1 MINKRRVGVIM
12 MTNTIITISRQF
24 GSGGRTIGKLVSEQL
39 GLKCYDGE
47 IISEISKKSGFTED
61 YIKENSESVG
71 NGLFSSLANVGF
83 YGQSSQL
90 TLWNAQCNVIRSL
103 ANEDC
108 VIVGRC
114 ADYVLKNTENVDLLR
129 VYIYADLE
137 FRADRI
143 VKQYGE
149 SDVNPKKRLN
159 EKDKRRAAY
168 YEIYTDQ
175 KFGDP
180 LNYDLCLNS
189 SSLSIE
195 RCVELIVEEYKR
207 KKK

>member
-1 MINKRRVGVIM
+1 
-12 MTNTIITISRQF
+12 MTKTIITISRQF
-24 GSGGRTIGKLVSEQL
+24 GSGGRTIGKLVAEQL

-47 IISEISKKSGFTED
+47 IITEISNKSGFTED
-61 YIKENSESVG
+61 FIKENSESFG
-71 NGLFSSLANVGF
+71 SGLFSSLGNVGF
-83 YGQSSQL
+83 YEQSSQL
-90 TLWNAQCNVIRSL
+90 MLWNAQCNVIRSL
-103 ANEDC
+103 VQEDC

-114 ADYVLKNTENVDLLR
+114 ADYVLKNFKDVDLLR
-129 VYIYADLE
+129 FYVYADMD
-137 FRADRI
+137 FRAERI

-149 SDVNPKKRLN
+149 SDQNPKKRLI

-189 SSLSIE
+189 SSLTVEGCASI
-195 RCVELIVEEYKR
+195 IVNEYKR
-207 KKK
+207 RKKK

>member
-1 MINKRRVGVIM
+1 
-12 MTNTIITISRQF
+12 MTKTIITISRQF
-24 GSGGRTIGKLVSEQL
+24 GSGGRTIGKLVAEQL

-47 IISEISKKSGFTED
+47 IITEISNKSGFTED
-61 YIKENSESVG
+61 FIKENSESFG
-71 NGLFSSLANVGF
+71 SGLFSSLGNVGF
-83 YGQSSQL
+83 YEQSSQL
-90 TLWNAQCNVIRSL
+90 MLWNAQCNVIRSL
-103 ANEDC
+103 AQEDC

-114 ADYVLKNTENVDLLR
+114 ADYVLKNFKDVDLLR
-129 VYIYADLE
+129 FYVYADMD
-137 FRADRI
+137 FRAERI

-149 SDVNPKKRLN
+149 SDQNPKKRLI

-189 SSLSIE
+189 SSLT
-195 RCVELIVEEYKR
+195 VEGCAAIIVNEYKR
-207 KKK
+207 RKKK

>member
-1 MINKRRVGVIM
+1 

-24 GSGGRTIGKLVSEQL
+24 GSGGRTIGKLVAEQL

-61 YIKENSESVG
+61 YVKENSETVG

-90 TLWNAQCNVIRSL
+90 TLWNAQCNVIQNVS
-103 ANEDC
+103 NEEDC

-114 ADYVLKNTENVDLLR
+114 ADYVLKNRKDLELLR
-129 VYIYADLE
+129 VYIYADLD
-137 FRADRI
+137 FRAERI

-149 SDVNPKKRLN
+149 SDINPKKRLN

-189 SSLSIE
+189 SSLTID
-195 RCVELIVEEYKR
+195 RCVELIVDEYKR